1 MSSSQIQ
8 AQSAAKAENRLD
20 GIGRSVHEIH
30 TYLMMTQEN
39 RPRMLGYTWESDDI
53 STHIRFEDALGRKLI
68 LPVVL
73 CHSPKSFLDTLKI
86 MFTDH
91 PGYTKV
97 QLGQFEIHNAVSG
110 QSLLPRSSSIL
121 DPGILK
127 EFEIENCRTL
137 WRRSVVPGASL
148 EMNIIKRR
156 RFDAPENQLLPSV
169 PREVPCPS
177 CGFMISGLGF
187 QKWYVRFLTIRN
199 TTT

>member
-30 TYLMMTQEN
+30 TYLKITQEN
-39 RPRMLGYTWESDDI
+39 RPRTLGYPWESDDI
-53 STHIRFEDALGRKLI
+53 STHIKFEDVLGRKLK
-68 LPVVL
+68 LPAVL
-73 CHSPKSFLDTLKI
+73 CRTPESFLATLKI
-86 MFTDH
+86 MFADH
-91 PGYTKV
+91 PGYTKIK
-97 QLGQFEIHNAVSG
+97 LGQFEIVSVVSG
-110 QSLLPRSSSIL
+110 QSLLPRSSSSL
-121 DPGILK
+121 DPGILRN
-127 EFEIENCRTL
+127 FEIENCRTL
-137 WRRSVVPGASL
+137 WRRRVVPGASL

-156 RFDAPENQLLPSV
+156 RFDAPRKQLLPSV